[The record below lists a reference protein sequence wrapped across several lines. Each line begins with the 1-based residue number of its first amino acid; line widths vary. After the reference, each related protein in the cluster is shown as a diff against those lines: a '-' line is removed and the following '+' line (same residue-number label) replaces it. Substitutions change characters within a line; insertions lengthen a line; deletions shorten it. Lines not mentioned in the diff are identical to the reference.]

1 MKTLFKMSVLAL
13 CITLAGTLNAQNSY
27 VSYAPDGLSGEL
39 QVRSAHCVPNE
50 IHEWDIDLPANK
62 TIQVIRINNTNF
74 QQPNG
79 ISIRVDDSITILAH
93 NSIGTFKDTLV
104 NAATLKVISTNPNH
118 YVEKDPM
125 FIIRFAVIDTNHVSS
140 STAFGGN
147 VDIFNGMLNVTG
159 SQVYMGSNVS
169 AVLGGNYSDY
179 TCFGSPQGGRIR
191 GSNDGYLILEGNPNG
206 YGNKNV
212 YINRYVAGG
221 NILMTSST
229 GKVGIGVDNPKE
241 KLHLGGAIRG
251 HEDAGALM
259 ISTEY
264 GTLTMGAQDSAST
277 LFSTTLPQFRFDK
290 DVKFDKKVTLSR
302 YEFAVTT
309 QVIPPDS
316 TIYNYLSIGTLPKYK
331 ANNIIELKP
340 GGYDGQTK
348 NLFSSV
354 SMYTTTG
361 LYRYTKKIEFNTEGH
376 CFFNNAGNVGIGT
389 TSPNYDLDVKGTI
402 HAEEILVSVPG
413 GADFVFEDDY
423 QLRPLNEVNA
433 FIQENKHLPEIQ
445 SAEDM
450 QQNGVSVNDFQ
461 IQLLQKI
468 EELTLYII
476 QQDQQIQELT
486 QQVNKLKK

>member
-1 MKTLFKMSVLAL
+1 MKTLRTMLVLAW
-13 CITLAGTLNAQNSY
+13 CIALASTVNAQ
-27 VSYAPDGLSGEL
+27 VSQVVYAPDGLSGEL
-39 QVRSAHCVPNE
+39 QVRSADCVPNVLQG
-50 IHEWDIDLPANK
+50 WDIILPANK
-62 TIQVIRINNTNF
+62 TVQVTRINNTHF
-74 QQPNG
+74 QNPNG
-79 ISIRVDDSITILAH
+79 ISICVDDNATILAH

-104 NAATLKVISTNPNH
+104 NAAHLIVISTNPNH

-159 SQVYMGSNVS
+159 SQAYMGSNVS

-191 GSNDGYLILEGNPNG
+191 GSNDGYLILEANPNG

-229 GKVGIGVDNPKE
+229 GKVGIGTDDPKH
-241 KLHLGGAIRG
+241 K
-251 HEDAGALM
+251 
-259 ISTEY
+259 
-264 GTLTMGAQDSAST
+264 
-277 LFSTTLPQFRFDK
+277 
-290 DVKFDKKVTLSR
+290 
-302 YEFAVTT
+302 
-309 QVIPPDS
+309 
-316 TIYNYLSIGTLPKYK
+316 
-331 ANNIIELKP
+331 
-340 GGYDGQTK
+340 
-348 NLFSSV
+348 
-354 SMYTTTG
+354 
-361 LYRYTKKIEFNTEGH
+361 
-376 CFFNNAGNVGIGT
+376 
-389 TSPNYDLDVKGTI
+389 LDVNGTI
-402 HAEEILVSVPG
+402 HAHGILVTVPE
-413 GADFVFEDDY
+413 GADFVFGEDY

-445 SAEDM
+445 SAADM

-476 QQDQQIQELT
+476 QQDQQIQELK
-486 QQVNKLKK
+486 QQVNELKK